1 MIRLEMKNYNIISRE
16 RSSKNINVI
25 INMKYEFPA
34 GEEIL
39 SSDQSRIIEQ
49 TRFTYSSL
57 GKTFEKQIKTF
68 EDQGI

>member
-1 MIRLEMKNYNIISRE
+1 M
-16 RSSKNINVI
+16 I
-25 INMKYEFPA
+25 INMKYELPA

-57 GKTFEKQIKTF
+57 GKTFKKQIKTF

>member
-1 MIRLEMKNYNIISRE
+1 M
-16 RSSKNINVI
+16 I

-57 GKTFEKQIKTF
+57 GKTFEEQIKTTCSFKSF
-68 EDQGI
+68 EVRRKSRTRIN